1 MSGTLA
7 IVVLQYHILLGHAVL
22 APWGEAPSP
31 GRALWCVHFQ
41 TFKLDLVCTA
51 CPVRAAAGA
60 LTDASGVSD
69 VIASAGPPAA
79 SAAGAPSPSGA
90 GLSAKACQSV
100 VQALLHCAAE
110 TAPPLD
116 PAVAAGKYS
125 ACFVRVVHAI

>member
-1 MSGTLA
+1 VSGTLA
-7 IVVLQYHILLGHAVL
+7 IVVLQTASCWAMQCWRLGEKHPHLV
-22 APWGEAPSP
+22 
-31 GRALWCVHFQ
+31 VHCGVFTFQ
-41 TFKLDLVCTA
+41 LDLVCTA

-60 LTDASGVSD
+60 LTDASCVSD

-116 PAVAAGKYS
+116 PAVATGKYS
-125 ACFVRVVHAI
+125 ASACVVCVVHAM